1 MAELDQTKTRMEL
14 IEKTYMHKLNEM
26 ENKMSDLQVV
36 IDHISRR
43 IHTEHDPRT
52 LTDILH
58 DFDKLERDSQQ
69 NFQSIEDR
77 AIQRYEKLE
86 KEIQS
91 NRDRFVLCLD
101 VRSYRPIEQFFSL
114 KKAHLSARV

>member
-1 MAELDQTKTRMEL
+1 MAELDKTKERMEL

-43 IHTEHDPRT
+43 IHTEHDTRT
-52 LTDILH
+52 LSDILR
-58 DFDKLERDSQQ
+58 DFDKLELDSQS

-86 KEIQS
+86 KEIQT
-91 NRDRFVLCLD
+91 NRDRYDSQKNHVK
-101 VRSYRPIEQFFSL
+101 I
-114 KKAHLSARV
+114 KKIS